1 MVLACKLF
9 RLEEPMRTDTL
20 VEKLKGWKE
29 NIEKGV
35 GEKVFTLRQEVS
47 GLEKWKDGI
56 WGSISYDLLVPIMR
70 RNELHYEISTKTTGF
85 FIKRDVLAVLD
96 KKRRANRIADLMSR
110 ILFLSPGKILKA
122 SLPDEFLRKLHEEDP
137 EATSVVFFDQVDLP
151 NVNKLSLYGSALSS
165 SSAYQEGLKHG
176 KIYYVVFRERKHG
189 FVLGI
194 TRDCVITAF
203 SKISDRDLVDYIF
216 NEIFPFIIR
225 SS

>member
-1 MVLACKLF
+1 MVIACKLF
-9 RLEEPMRTDTL
+9 RLDESVKTDIL

-29 NIEKGV
+29 SAEKEV
-35 GEKVFTLRQEVS
+35 GDKIFTLRQEIS
-47 GLEKWKDGI
+47 NLDKWRDGV
-56 WGSISYDLLVPIMR
+56 WGSLSYDILIPIVR
-70 RNELHYEISTKTTGF
+70 RNELRYEIATRTTNF
-85 FIKRDVLAVLD
+85 FVRKDVLIVLD

-151 NVNKLSLYGSALSS
+151 SVNKLSLYGSALSS
-165 SSAYQEGLKHG
+165 SPAYQEGLKHG

-194 TRDCVITAF
+194 TRDCVITVF
-203 SKISDRDLVDYIF
+203 SKVGERDLVEYVLD
-216 NEIFPFIIR
+216 EIYPFIIR
-225 SS
+225 SG

>member
-9 RLEEPMRTDTL
+9 RLDEPMRTDVL
-20 VEKLKGWKE
+20 IEKLKGWKE
-29 NIEKGV
+29 STEKEV
-35 GEKVFTLRQEVS
+35 GDKIFTLRQEIS
-47 GLEKWKDGI
+47 NLERWMEGV
-56 WGSISYDLLVPIMR
+56 WGSLSYDFLVPIIKK
-70 RNELHYEISTKTTGF
+70 NELHYEISTRTTGF
-85 FIKRDVLAVLD
+85 FIRRDVLIVLD

-151 NVNKLSLYGSALSS
+151 SVNKLSLYGSALSS
-165 SSAYQEGLKHG
+165 SPVYQEGLKHG
-176 KIYYVVFRERKHG
+176 RLYYVVFRERKHG

-203 SKISDRDLVDYIF
+203 SKISDRDLVEYVLD
-216 NEIFPFIIR
+216 EISPFIAR
-225 SS
+225 S

>member
-9 RLEEPMRTDTL
+9 RLDEPMRTDVL
-20 VEKLKGWKE
+20 IEKLKGWKE
-29 NIEKGV
+29 STEKEV
-35 GEKVFTLRQEVS
+35 GDKIFTLRQEIS
-47 GLEKWKDGI
+47 NLERWMEGV
-56 WGSISYDLLVPIMR
+56 WGSLSYDFLVPIIKK
-70 RNELHYEISTKTTGF
+70 NELHYEISTRTTGF
-85 FIKRDVLAVLD
+85 FIRRDVLIVLD

-151 NVNKLSLYGSALSS
+151 SVNKLSLYGSALSS
-165 SSAYQEGLKHG
+165 SPAYQEGLKHG
-176 KIYYVVFRERKHG
+176 RIYYVVFRERKHG

-203 SKISDRDLVDYIF
+203 SKISDRDLVEYVLD
-216 NEIFPFIIR
+216 EISPFIAR
-225 SS
+225 S